1 MTSSHRVLSV
11 AVVQGGPSSEAEVS
25 RASAKSVAAALEQAG
40 HRTARVELD
49 PYLADS
55 LRTGGYDVVFPVV
68 HGAVGEDGCLQ
79 GLLEIVELPYVGSR
93 TLGSA
98 LAMDKPVARQ
108 LFQAAGLPVAK
119 GTTAQ
124 RGEDKH
130 QAAERVLRTLG
141 SRLVVKPGANG
152 SAIGVARL
160 REATVELLGAALD
173 GVWQVDETALIEQ
186 FAVGQEVTCGVL
198 ATPTPTALPPT
209 LIHAPNDA
217 FYTYEARYAAGR
229 STHECPAP
237 LPPDV
242 FAQVQAVA
250 VQAFGAL
257 SCRDL
262 ARADFV
268 VGDLD
273 DANKVT
279 LLEIN
284 TMPGF
289 TATSLFPEAAQAAGI
304 PFPELVHRLVTQAY
318 ARGLPSRNIP
328 RPLP

>member
-1 MTSSHRVLSV
+1 
-11 AVVQGGPSSEAEVS
+11 
-25 RASAKSVAAALEQAG
+25 LEQAG

-98 LAMDKPVARQ
+98 LAMDKPVARR
-108 LFQAAGLPVAK
+108 LFQAAGLPVAN
-119 GTTAQ
+119 GVTVR
-124 RGEDKH
+124 RGEAND
-130 QAAERVLRTLG
+130 AAAARVLSTLG
-141 SRLVVKPGANG
+141 ARLVVKPGANG

-160 REATVELLGAALD
+160 REATPELLATALE
-173 GVWQVDETALIEQ
+173 GVFQVDETALVEQ

-198 ATPTPTALPPT
+198 AVPAPVALPPT
-209 LIHAPNDA
+209 LIHAPSDA

-237 LPPDV
+237 LPAAV
-242 FAQVQAVA
+242 FARVQSVA
-250 VQAFGAL
+250 VQAFTAL

-262 ARADFV
+262 GRADFI
-268 VGDLD
+268 VGDID
-273 DANKVT
+273 DPEKVT
-279 LLEIN
+279 LLEVN

-289 TATSLFPEAAQAAGI
+289 TATSLFPEAALAAGI
-304 PFPELVHRLVTQAY
+304 TFPDLVHQLVTQAH
-318 ARGLPSRNIP
+318 ARGLPSRNVP